1 MGGKKEKSGGL
12 FLQTPPNLVPH
23 KYATKIFETN
33 KKYMENSKDW
43 KTGTVWGCA
52 GTKKFEGTRKHDN
65 PLKGIRDLV
74 PNRT

>member
-1 MGGKKEKSGGL
+1 MGGRKEKYRLISH
-12 FLQTPPNLVPH
+12 QMPPNLAPQN
-23 KYATKIFETN
+23 YATKIFETN

-65 PLKGIRDLV
+65 PLKGIRHLV